1 MHKILSA
8 LVLVV
13 LSCAACSSTFKTSKF
28 DTGAWRPVG
37 ESVEGIVYYEPH
49 QVLITYEFTAL
60 VEKGNLIGTAQS
72 GACARIIQKQE
83 LVIEPNF
90 NEPRILLNKPSAF
103 SSGKLSVTFSDGV
116 ITSINSESNP
126 QIPDLVKAAV
136 STAKEARL
144 EGVIQ
149 QPPLVPA
156 CNAAPVIK
164 STVPFQQK

>member
-1 MHKILSA
+1 
-8 LVLVV
+8 
-13 LSCAACSSTFKTSKF
+13 
-28 DTGAWRPVG
+28 
-37 ESVEGIVYYEPH
+37 
-49 QVLITYEFTAL
+49 LI
-60 VEKGNLIGTAQS
+60 EKGNLIGTADS

-126 QIPDLVKAAV
+126 QISDLVKAAV
-136 STAKEARL
+136 STAKEVRL

-164 STVPFQQK
+164 SKAPFQRQQSN